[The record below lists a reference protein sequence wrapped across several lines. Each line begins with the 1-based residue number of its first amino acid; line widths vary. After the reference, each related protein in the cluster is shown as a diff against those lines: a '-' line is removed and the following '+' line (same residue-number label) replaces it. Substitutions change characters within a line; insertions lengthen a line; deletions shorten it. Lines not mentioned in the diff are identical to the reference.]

1 MKKFLSVLT
10 TGANQH
16 PCCLRLAGTS
26 LCRRCLFLHKIPSA
40 PNSLFHAFS
49 FALRQIYTSF
59 YQLFKKRSVKKIFG
73 GPLHC
78 PPKSER
84 KEVCSSKPGS
94 FFSLRL
100 FTLLTEKNRL
110 PHFCDSLQI
119 LSLFY
124 VRATLLPLRLRFR
137 TFLR

>member
-10 TGANQH
+10 TGASNMDVD
-16 PCCLRLAGTS
+16 LRLAGIS
-26 LCRRCLFLHKIPSA
+26 LCRRCLFSPEIPSA

-49 FALRQIYTSF
+49 FAPRHIYTSF
-59 YQLFKKRSVKKIFG
+59 YQLFKKRSV
-73 GPLHC
+73 
-78 PPKSER
+78 
-84 KEVCSSKPGS
+84 
-94 FFSLRL
+94 
-100 FTLLTEKNRL
+100 KNRL